1 MNPLLKIKRAQWS
14 HEQIVLLALGV
25 VVGVLGGYGAV
36 GFRWL
41 ITFVREFCYGPGE
54 DFLELLS
61 GQTWYYRL
69 WVPLAGGLVVGP
81 LIYFLAR
88 EAKGHGVPEVMEAV
102 SLRGGLIR
110 KRVVVVKS
118 LASAVSI
125 AVGASV
131 GREGPIVQI
140 GSAIGSTVA
149 QILKLSANRMRVLVG
164 CGAAAG
170 IAATFNAP
178 VAGMMF
184 ALEIILGEFA
194 ITTFSPIVLSAVMA
208 TAISRF
214 YLGDLPAFVV
224 PIYELVSAWEFALYG
239 VLGILAGVVA
249 VAFATTLYK
258 LEDLANSWRFPEYL
272 KTPLAG
278 LMLGI
283 LGLMFPTVL
292 GVGYEGINLAL
303 SDQLAWWLLL
313 AVLAVKILAT
323 SLSLAGGFSGGV
335 FAPSLFMGSMLGGA
349 FGHMV
354 HAVFPQITA
363 GPGAYAVVG
372 MAAVVAGATHGPLSA
387 FLILFEMTGGYKII
401 LPLMIGCVVATLVA
415 RQIKEESIYTLKL
428 IRRGVDIHAGKE
440 MNILRSM
447 TVAQAMRNNVESV
460 PQDMTLGRFNDKL
473 THSKHASFPVV
484 NQKNELVG
492 IVSHADY
499 ADYFLDPN
507 LWDVVVMQ
515 DIATEKVVTVTP
527 ADTLEDALKKI
538 SAKDYATL
546 PVVAGRADDRRLVG
560 VLSHRDIISA
570 YSRKLRKTHLSA

>member
-1 MNPLLKIKRAQWS
+1 M
-14 HEQIVLLALGV
+14 ALGMA
-25 VVGVLGGYGAV
+25 VGVLGGYGAV

-41 ITFVREFCYGPGE
+41 IGFVREFCYGPGE
-54 DFLELLS
+54 DFLALLS

-88 EAKGHGVPEVMEAV
+88 EAKGHGVPEVIEAV
-102 SLRGGLIR
+102 SLRGGFIN
-110 KRVVVVKS
+110 KRLVAANS

-131 GREGPIVQI
+131 GQI
-140 GSAIGSTVA
+140 GPTVHIGSGLGSLVG
-149 QILKLSANRMRVLVG
+149 QILRLSANRMRVLVG

-178 VAGMMF
+178 LAGMMF
-184 ALEIILGEFA
+184 ALELILGEFA
-194 ITTFSPIVLSAVMA
+194 VSSFSPIVLSAVMA
-208 TAISRF
+208 TAVCRF
-214 YLGDLPAFVV
+214 HMGDFPAFVV
-224 PIYELVSAWEFALYG
+224 PTYEMVSAWEFAFYG
-239 VLGILAGVVA
+239 VLGILAGVVS
-249 VAFATTLYK
+249 VAFAATLYK
-258 LEDLANSWRFPEYL
+258 LEDLAKSWRFPEYL
-272 KTPLAG
+272 QTPLTG
-278 LMLGI
+278 LLLGV

-292 GVGYEGINLAL
+292 GMGFEGINLAL
-303 SDQLAWWLLL
+303 NNQLAWWLLL
-313 AVLAVKILAT
+313 AALAVKILAT
-323 SLSLAGGFSGGV
+323 SLSLAGGFSGGL

-354 HAVFPQITA
+354 HAVFPQVTA

-372 MAAVVAGATHGPLSA
+372 MAAVVAGTSHGPLSA

-401 LPLMIGCVVATLVA
+401 LPLMIGCVAATLVA
-415 RQIKEESIYTLKL
+415 RQIKTESIYTLKL
-428 IRRGVDIHAGKE
+428 VRRGVDIHAGKE

-484 NQKNELVG
+484 NQQNELAG

-546 PVVAGRADDRRLVG
+546 PVVAGDGDRRLVG
-560 VLSHRDIISA
+560 ILSHRDIISA